1 MQISRSPLRVSFIGG
16 GTDIPWY
23 FKKYGGCVLSMAI
36 DKHIYISG
44 RPMFENDSF
53 LLKYSKLE
61 NVKSLEEIEHP
72 IIREV
77 MRYFKIKSMDI
88 GVSSDFPAGTGMG
101 SSSAFTVGL
110 IQLASNFI
118 GKQMTAYEIAE
129 LACKIEIEVLGEP
142 IGKQDQ
148 FSSAFGGFNF
158 IRFEKGGE
166 VEVKSVSL
174 DLSSL
179 EWLNSSLHIVPIGK
193 SRSASKILFGQA
205 TKAAEDKVVLDG
217 LHALRELAEDSFT
230 KVSISPNYL
239 SEVLNQSWKLKIQS
253 NPEVT
258 NEAIDQLIELG
269 LNNGANGAKLLG
281 AGGSG
286 FVLFIVPKESLESFK
301 EVLVAKSFRV
311 IPIQLDQHGSTILYD
326 SEGKL

>member
-23 FKKYGGCVLSMAI
+23 FEKYGGCVLSMAI

-44 RPMFENDSF
+44 RPMFENDSY

-61 NVKSLEEIEHP
+61 NVKSLEDIEHP

-101 SSSAFTVGL
+101 SSSTFTVGL
-110 IQLASNFI
+110 IQLASNFM
-118 GKQMTAYEIAE
+118 GKQLTAYEIAE

-158 IRFEKGGE
+158 IKFEKSGE

-174 DLSSL
+174 DSSSL

-193 SRSASKILFGQA
+193 SRSASKILHSQA
-205 TKAAEDKVVLDG
+205 KKAAEDKVILNG
-217 LHALRELAEDSFT
+217 LHALRELAEDSFA
-230 KVSISPNYL
+230 KVSISPDHL
-239 SEVLNQSWKLKIQS
+239 SEVLNQSWRLKIQS

-258 NEAIDQLIELG
+258 NETIDQLIALG
-269 LNNGANGAKLLG
+269 LDNGAKGAKLLG

-286 FVLFIVPKESLESFK
+286 FVLFIVPKDKLGTFK
-301 EVLVAKSFRV
+301 EVLGTKSFRV
-311 IPIQLDQHGSTILYD
+311 IPIQLDQSGSTILYD

>member
-23 FKKYGGCVLSMAI
+23 FEKYGGCVLSMAI

-61 NVKSLEEIEHP
+61 NVKSLDEIEHP

-77 MRYFKIKSMDI
+77 MRHFKIKSMDI

-110 IQLASNFI
+110 IQLASNFM

-158 IRFEKGGE
+158 IRFEKSGD
-166 VEVKSVSL
+166 VEVKRVYL

-193 SRSASKILFGQA
+193 SRSASKILLGQA
-205 TKAAEDKVVLDG
+205 IKAAEDKVILNG
-217 LHALRELAEDSFT
+217 LHALRELAEDSFA
-230 KVSISPNYL
+230 KVSISPDHL

-258 NEAIDQLIELG
+258 NETIDQLIALG
-269 LNNGANGAKLLG
+269 LDNGAKGAKLLG

-286 FVLFIVPKESLESFK
+286 FVLFIVPKDSLESFK
-301 EVLVAKSFRV
+301 EVLVTKSFRV
-311 IPIQLDQHGSTILYD
+311 IPIQLDQGGSTILYD